1 MDIAIGTDCQ
11 GPARM
16 VRQAGHLYIRPRR
29 ATLLLFRAW
38 RGCIDRRGSWRGCI
52 DWRGSWRRGGR
63 KHIDPGGRR
72 RRRWRKN
79 RCRGRRTGHRGGR
92 SGGSIRRRRASGRRR
107 RGNGRRWRYGLRRR
121 HGRGGAFNVAVIYT
135 GLLQQ
140 VSATFVTAGKRPNP
154 SQPTPFIDFVVP
166 LAVIHV
172 VHKTTPAKPA
182 GRRARRSYSWRRV
195 SPARRARP
203 GGRCTRGSGRSS
215 GCGSGCGSDCRG
227 GRGSGCGGRRC
238 GYGRGEGWRRGDGWR
253 KR

>member
-38 RGCIDRRGSWRGCI
+38 RGGIDRRGSWRGCI

-63 KHIDPGGRR
+63 KHIDPGGRWR
-72 RRRWRKN
+72 RRKN

-92 SGGSIRRRRASGRRR
+92 RGGHSGGRSTCDIRLRR
-107 RGNGRRWRYGLRRR
+107 RGNGQGRR
-121 HGRGGAFNVAVIYT
+121 HGRGGAFNVAMVYP

-154 SQPTPFIDFVVP
+154 SQPTAFIDFVVP

-172 VHKTTPAKPA
+172 VHKTTPAKPL
-182 GRRARRSYSWRRV
+182 GRRTRRSYSWRRV
-195 SPARRARP
+195 SPARRP

-215 GCGSGCGSDCRG
+215 GGDCRG
-227 GRGSGCGGRRC
+227 GRGGG
-238 GYGRGEGWRRGDGWR
+238 
-253 KR
+253 